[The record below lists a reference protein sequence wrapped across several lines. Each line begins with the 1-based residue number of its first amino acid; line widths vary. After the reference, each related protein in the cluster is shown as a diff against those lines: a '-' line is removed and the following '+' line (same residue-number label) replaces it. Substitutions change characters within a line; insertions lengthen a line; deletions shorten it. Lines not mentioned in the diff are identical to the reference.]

1 MRYTCHSDVVN
12 KTGGRVSDFSSYRF
26 DFGAKTN
33 QFLRTNQR
41 YCRKE
46 KLSNGSYLKKNERLG
61 MKRLKWITNLISFG
75 IKKKGQKNLTMEQ
88 RDFDMFEKCHEFEKN
103 KRVTGA
109 Q

>member
-1 MRYTCHSDVVN
+1 
-12 KTGGRVSDFSSYRF
+12 
-26 DFGAKTN
+26 
-33 QFLRTNQR
+33 
-41 YCRKE
+41 
-46 KLSNGSYLKKNERLG
+46 

-109 Q
+109 QWKWEFRTDKLCHVALRNEKFVDHLRTWSYR